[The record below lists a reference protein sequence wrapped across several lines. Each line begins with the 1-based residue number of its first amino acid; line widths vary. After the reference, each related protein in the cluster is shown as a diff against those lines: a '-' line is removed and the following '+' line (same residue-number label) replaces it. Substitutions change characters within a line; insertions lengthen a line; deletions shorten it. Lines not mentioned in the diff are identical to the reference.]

1 MAPLKPLTIAINLF
15 WNTFSLFVK
24 KINKDLIMRVT
35 FGSKYNQMNNYQ
47 NALQNKINDA
57 NTQIASGLK
66 IRYGY
71 QNSDINNQNL
81 KFQYEEN
88 TLDQGIDVAKNA
100 YTSTLNT
107 DKALQEFSK
116 TMEAFKTKLIQSA
129 NDVHSETSRA
139 AIANDLER
147 LKEHMM
153 NVANTSIGGEFL
165 FGGSKV
171 DRPPIDSEGK
181 YHGNGED
188 LNALISSDNLVPYN
202 ISGQDLFL
210 GADKDK
216 HKLIT
221 TNIKLLNQNK
231 LHPDVMDALE
241 HSSLPE
247 EVFIK
252 PGDTLRELI
261 GDNDKDPTNDPKEF
275 FYLQGVRPDGSS
287 FKEKFALSKAYQN
300 QESATK
306 VSDLLDKI
314 AHAYGNTSQNKV
326 VDVSLNNWGQ
336 IEIKNLTPG
345 SENLDFHL
353 ISSDGD
359 FDDLDALRS
368 SGKRVTEYV
377 KSAFVTDRSLSQVK
391 AVPNMY
397 NPKTLEI
404 PSVFVTK
411 DNVLANKNT
420 KLSEIFGDSVETLK
434 INASRLDDESLIK
447 IPNLPV
453 YLDIPIL
460 LDVKNSTIKD
470 LKDAIKERFNNEVDV
485 EIETNGRLRII
496 DNSSKESPISLA
508 LSTLDQ
514 KGLEVAGIPTNNAS
528 EYQKTYFNK
537 EGAKLESNVAQIAQN
552 GAANGSTKLS
562 EAAKGSLENSV
573 FNMKLNDVNGL
584 FLEAQMIL
592 DNNGVFLSLPNGVKI
607 PLYDPTTADI
617 QASKPN
623 EVTYRQLMDAMSIV
637 LNYSN
642 TDPAIY
648 QQISDNPTSKESKE
662 RFIELLKQAK
672 DNLSVNLNEEGKV
685 IIQDNM
691 HSNTKMQFM
700 LFDKDANDFSQNA
713 LHSDK
718 PSLKLNA
725 NNALI
730 IDKPSVNFF
739 DQLEN
744 TITSVRKGIY
754 RPDALGDTYSSDMRN
769 LGIQNGITLIDHLSD
784 HIEKMIAKNGAHGKA
799 FENII
804 RRNEVLKT
812 QVQSIRGETTGTDM
826 AETYNKFSNLTNNYN
841 AVLASTNKINNLSL
855 TKYL

>member
-1 MAPLKPLTIAINLF
+1 
-15 WNTFSLFVK
+15 
-24 KINKDLIMRVT
+24 MRVT

-88 TLDQGIDVAKNA
+88 TLDQGIDVAQNA

-147 LKEHMM
+147 LREHMM

-221 TNIKLLNQNK
+221 TNIKLFNQNK

-252 PGDTLRELI
+252 PNDTLRELI

-275 FYLQGVRPDGSS
+275 FYLQGIRPDGSS
-287 FKEKFALSKAYQN
+287 FKEKFALDKAYQN
-300 QESATK
+300 KESATK

-314 AHAYGNTSQNKV
+314 GHAYGNTSQNKV

-397 NPKTLEI
+397 NPRVLEI

-434 INASRLDDESLIK
+434 INASRLDDTSTIK
-447 IPNLPV
+447 IPNLPID
-453 YLDIPIL
+453 LDIPIL

-562 EAAKGSLENSV
+562 EVANGSLENSV
-573 FNMKLNDVNGL
+573 FNMKLNDVNGS

-592 DNNGVFLSLPNGVKI
+592 DNNGAFLSLPNGIKI
-607 PLYDPTTADI
+607 PLYDPTSADI

-623 EVTYRQLMDAMSIV
+623 EVTYRQLMDAMSIA

-648 QQISDNPTSKESKE
+648 QQINDNPTSKESKD

-672 DNLSVNLNEEGKV
+672 ANLSVNLNEEGKV

-744 TITSVRKGIY
+744 IITSVRKGIY

>member
-1 MAPLKPLTIAINLF
+1 
-15 WNTFSLFVK
+15 
-24 KINKDLIMRVT
+24 MRVT

-88 TLDQGIDVAKNA
+88 TLDQGIDVAQNA

-129 NDVHSETSRA
+129 NDVHSETSRT

-147 LKEHMM
+147 LREHMM

-252 PGDTLRELI
+252 PSDTLRELI

-275 FYLQGVRPDGSS
+275 FYLQGIRPDGSS

-300 QESATK
+300 RESATK
-306 VSDLLDKI
+306 VSDLLDRI
-314 AHAYGNTSQNKV
+314 GHAYGNTSQNKV

-368 SGKRVTEYV
+368 SSKRVTEYV

-397 NPKTLEI
+397 NPRVLEI

-411 DNVLANKNT
+411 NNVLANKNT

-434 INASRLDDESLIK
+434 INASRLDDTSAIK
-447 IPNLPV
+447 IPNLPIG
-453 YLDIPIL
+453 LDIPIL

-496 DNSSKESPISLA
+496 DNSSNQSPISFA
-508 LSTLDQ
+508 LSALDQ

-562 EAAKGSLENSV
+562 EVANGSLENSV
-573 FNMKLNDVNGL
+573 FNMKLNDVNGS

-592 DNNGVFLSLPNGVKI
+592 DSNGAFLSLPNGIKI
-607 PLYDPTTADI
+607 PLYDPTSADI

-623 EVTYRQLMDAMSIV
+623 EVTYRQLMDAMSIA

-672 DNLSVNLNEEGKV
+672 GNLSVNLNEEGKV

-744 TITSVRKGIY
+744 IITSVRKGIY

-812 QVQSIRGETTGTDM
+812 QVQSIRVETTGTDM

>member
-1 MAPLKPLTIAINLF
+1 
-15 WNTFSLFVK
+15 
-24 KINKDLIMRVT
+24 MRVT

-71 QNSDINNQNL
+71 QNSNINNQNL

-88 TLDQGIDVAKNA
+88 TLDQGIDVAQNA

-147 LKEHMM
+147 LREHMM

-252 PGDTLRELI
+252 PSDTLRELI

-275 FYLQGVRPDGSS
+275 FYLQGIRPDGSS
-287 FKEKFALSKAYQN
+287 FKEKFALDKAYQN
-300 QESATK
+300 KESATK

-314 AHAYGNTSQNKV
+314 GHAYGNTSQNKV

-368 SGKRVTEYV
+368 SSKRVTEYV

-397 NPKTLEI
+397 NPRVLEI

-434 INASRLDDESLIK
+434 INASRLNDISAIK
-447 IPNLPV
+447 IPNLPIG
-453 YLDIPIL
+453 LDIPIL

-496 DNSSKESPISLA
+496 DNSSNQSPISFA
-508 LSTLDQ
+508 LSALDQ

-552 GAANGSTKLS
+552 GTANGSTKLS
-562 EAAKGSLENSV
+562 EVANGSLENSV
-573 FNMKLNDVNGL
+573 FNMKLNDVNGS

-592 DNNGVFLSLPNGVKI
+592 DNNGAFLSLPNGIKI
-607 PLYDPTTADI
+607 PLYDPTSADI

-623 EVTYRQLMDAMSIV
+623 EVTYRQLMDAMSIA

-642 TDPAIY
+642 TDPTIY

-672 DNLSVNLNEEGKV
+672 GNLSVNLNEEGKV

-744 TITSVRKGIY
+744 IITSVRKGIY

-812 QVQSIRGETTGTDM
+812 QVQSIRGETTGADM

>member
-1 MAPLKPLTIAINLF
+1 
-15 WNTFSLFVK
+15 
-24 KINKDLIMRVT
+24 MRVT

-88 TLDQGIDVAKNA
+88 TLDQGIDVAQNA

-147 LKEHMM
+147 LREHMM

-275 FYLQGVRPDGSS
+275 FYLQGIRPDGSS

-300 QESATK
+300 KESATK

-314 AHAYGNTSQNKV
+314 GHAYGNASQNKV

-397 NPKTLEI
+397 NPRVLEI

-434 INASRLDDESLIK
+434 INASRLDDTSVIK
-447 IPNLPV
+447 IPNLPIN
-453 YLDIPIL
+453 LDIPIL

-496 DNSSKESPISLA
+496 DNSSNQSPISFA

-562 EAAKGSLENSV
+562 EVANGSLENSV
-573 FNMKLNDVNGL
+573 FNMKLNDVNGS

-592 DNNGVFLSLPNGVKI
+592 DNNGAFLSLPNGIKI
-607 PLYDPTTADI
+607 PLYDPTSADI

-623 EVTYRQLMDAMSIV
+623 EVTYRQLMDAMSIA

-642 TDPAIY
+642 TDPAIS

-662 RFIELLKQAK
+662 HFIGLLKQAK
-672 DNLSVNLNEEGKV
+672 GNLSVNLNEEGKV

-812 QVQSIRGETTGTDM
+812 QVQSIRGETTGADM

>member
-1 MAPLKPLTIAINLF
+1 
-15 WNTFSLFVK
+15 
-24 KINKDLIMRVT
+24 MRVT

-71 QNSDINNQNL
+71 QNSNINNQNL

-88 TLDQGIDVAKNA
+88 TLDQGIDVAQNA

-129 NDVHSETSRA
+129 NDVHSETSRT

-147 LKEHMM
+147 LREHMM

-221 TNIKLLNQNK
+221 TNIKLFNQNK

-252 PGDTLRELI
+252 PSDTLRELI

-275 FYLQGVRPDGSS
+275 FYLQGIRPDGSS
-287 FKEKFALSKAYQN
+287 FKEKFVLDKAYQN
-300 QESATK
+300 KESATK

-314 AHAYGNTSQNKV
+314 GHAYGNTSQNKV

-368 SGKRVTEYV
+368 SAKRVTEYV

-397 NPKTLEI
+397 NPRVLEI
-404 PSVFVTK
+404 PSVFITK

-434 INASRLDDESLIK
+434 INASRLDDTNAIK
-447 IPNLPV
+447 IPNLPIG
-453 YLDIPIL
+453 LDIPIL

-496 DNSSKESPISLA
+496 DNSSNQSPISFV
-508 LSTLDQ
+508 LSALDQ

-562 EAAKGSLENSV
+562 EVANGSLENSV
-573 FNMKLNDVNGL
+573 FNMKLNDVNGS

-592 DNNGVFLSLPNGVKI
+592 DNNGAFLSLPNGIKI
-607 PLYDPTTADI
+607 PLYDPTSADI

-662 RFIELLKQAK
+662 CFIELLKQAK
-672 DNLSVNLNEEGKV
+672 GNLSVNLNEEGKV

-691 HSNTKMQFM
+691 HSSTKMQFM

-744 TITSVRKGIY
+744 IITSVRKGIY

>member
-1 MAPLKPLTIAINLF
+1 
-15 WNTFSLFVK
+15 
-24 KINKDLIMRVT
+24 MRVT

-88 TLDQGIDVAKNA
+88 TLDQGIDVAQNA

-116 TMEAFKTKLIQSA
+116 TMEVFKTKLIQSA

-147 LKEHMM
+147 LREHMM

-171 DRPPIDSEGK
+171 DRPPIDSNGK

-221 TNIKLLNQNK
+221 TNIKLFNQNK

-300 QESATK
+300 KESATK

-314 AHAYGNTSQNKV
+314 GHVYGNTSQNKV

-397 NPKTLEI
+397 NPKALEI

-434 INASRLDDESLIK
+434 INASRLDETSAIK

-508 LSTLDQ
+508 LSTLDA

-562 EAAKGSLENSV
+562 EVAKGSLENSV

-584 FLEAQMIL
+584 FLEAQINL
-592 DNNGVFLSLPNGVKI
+592 DNNGAFLSLPNGIKI
-607 PLYDPTTADI
+607 PLYDPTSTDI

-623 EVTYRQLMDAMSIV
+623 EVTYRQLMDAMSIA

>member
-1 MAPLKPLTIAINLF
+1 
-15 WNTFSLFVK
+15 
-24 KINKDLIMRVT
+24 MRVT

-88 TLDQGIDVAKNA
+88 TLDQGIDVAQNA

-147 LKEHMM
+147 LREHMM

-171 DRPPIDSEGK
+171 DRPPIDSNGK

-221 TNIKLLNQNK
+221 TNIKLFNQNK

-252 PGDTLRELI
+252 PDDTLRELI

-300 QESATK
+300 KESATK

-397 NPKTLEI
+397 NPKVLEI

-434 INASRLDDESLIK
+434 INASRLGDTSAIQ
-447 IPNLPV
+447 IPNLPIN
-453 YLDIPIL
+453 LDIPIL

-485 EIETNGRLRII
+485 EIETNGRLRVI

-537 EGAKLESNVAQIAQN
+537 EGAKLESNVAQTAQN

-584 FLEAQMIL
+584 FLEAQMNL
-592 DNNGVFLSLPNGVKI
+592 DNNGAFLSLPNGIKI
-607 PLYDPTTADI
+607 PLYDPTSADI

-662 RFIELLKQAK
+662 CFIGLLKQAK

-784 HIEKMIAKNGAHGKA
+784 HIEKMIAKNGSHGKA

>member
-1 MAPLKPLTIAINLF
+1 
-15 WNTFSLFVK
+15 
-24 KINKDLIMRVT
+24 MRVT
-35 FGSKYNQMNNYQ
+35 FGSKYNQMNHYQ

-88 TLDQGIDVAKNA
+88 TLDQGIDVAQNA

-147 LKEHMM
+147 LREHMI

-171 DRPPIDSEGK
+171 DRPPIDSNGK

-252 PGDTLRELI
+252 PSDTLRELI

-287 FKEKFALSKAYQN
+287 FKEKFALDKAYQN

-314 AHAYGNTSQNKV
+314 GHAYGNTSQNKV

-391 AVPNMY
+391 AMPNMY
-397 NPKTLEI
+397 NPKVLEI

-420 KLSEIFGDSVETLK
+420 KLSEIFGDKVETLK
-434 INASRLDDESLIK
+434 INASRLGDTSAIK
-447 IPNLPV
+447 IPNLPIN
-453 YLDIPIL
+453 LDIPIL

-496 DNSSKESPISLA
+496 DNSSKESPISFA

-552 GAANGSTKLS
+552 GTANGFTKLS
-562 EAAKGSLENSV
+562 EVSKGSLENSV
-573 FNMKLNDVNGL
+573 FNMKLNDVNGS
-584 FLEAQMIL
+584 FLETQINL
-592 DNNGVFLSLPNGVKI
+592 DNNGAFLSLPNGVKI

-623 EVTYRQLMDAMSIV
+623 EVTYRQLMDAMSIA

-642 TDPAIY
+642 TDPIIY

-662 RFIELLKQAK
+662 QFIGLLKQAK

-700 LFDKDANDFSQNA
+700 FFDKDANDFSQNA

-744 TITSVRKGIY
+744 IITSVRKGIY

>member
-1 MAPLKPLTIAINLF
+1 
-15 WNTFSLFVK
+15 
-24 KINKDLIMRVT
+24 
-35 FGSKYNQMNNYQ
+35 MNNYQ

-88 TLDQGIDVAKNA
+88 TLDQGIDVAQNA

-147 LKEHMM
+147 LREHMM

-171 DRPPIDSEGK
+171 DRPPIDSNGK

-252 PGDTLRELI
+252 PSDTLRELI

-300 QESATK
+300 KESASK

-397 NPKTLEI
+397 NPKVLEI

-420 KLSEIFGDSVETLK
+420 KLSEIFGDKVETLK
-434 INASRLDDESLIK
+434 INASRLDNSSAIK
-447 IPNLPV
+447 IPNLPIN
-453 YLDIPIL
+453 LDIPIL

-485 EIETNGRLRII
+485 EIATNGRLRII

-537 EGAKLESNVAQIAQN
+537 EGAKLESNVAQTAQN

-562 EAAKGSLENSV
+562 EVAKGSLENSV

-584 FLEAQMIL
+584 FLEAQMNL
-592 DNNGVFLSLPNGVKI
+592 DNNGAFLSLPNGVKI
-607 PLYDPTTADI
+607 PLYDPTTANI

-623 EVTYRQLMDAMSIV
+623 EVTYRQLMDAMSIA

-642 TDPAIY
+642 TDPTIY

-662 RFIELLKQAK
+662 RFIGLLKQAK

>member
-1 MAPLKPLTIAINLF
+1 
-15 WNTFSLFVK
+15 
-24 KINKDLIMRVT
+24 MRVT

-71 QNSDINNQNL
+71 QNSNINNQNL

-88 TLDQGIDVAKNA
+88 TLDQGIDVAQNA

-107 DKALQEFSK
+107 DKALQELSK
-116 TMEAFKTKLIQSA
+116 TMETFKTKLIQSA

-147 LKEHMM
+147 LREHMM

-221 TNIKLLNQNK
+221 TNIKLFNQNK

-252 PGDTLRELI
+252 PSDTLRELI

-275 FYLQGVRPDGSS
+275 FYLQGIRPDGSS
-287 FKEKFALSKAYQN
+287 FKEKFALDKAYQN
-300 QESATK
+300 QKSATK
-306 VSDLLDKI
+306 VSDLLDRI
-314 AHAYGNTSQNKV
+314 GHAYGNTSQNKV

-391 AVPNMY
+391 AVPNIY
-397 NPKTLEI
+397 NPKVLEI

-420 KLSEIFGDSVETLK
+420 KLSEIFGDSVQTLK
-434 INASRLDDESLIK
+434 INASRSDETSAIK
-447 IPNLPV
+447 IPNLPIN
-453 YLDIPIL
+453 LDIPIL

-470 LKDAIKERFNNEVDV
+470 LKDTIKERFNNEVDV

-496 DNSSKESPISLA
+496 DNSSNQSPISFA
-508 LSTLDQ
+508 LSALDQ

-562 EAAKGSLENSV
+562 EVANGSLENSV
-573 FNMKLNDVNGL
+573 FNMKLNDVNGS

-592 DNNGVFLSLPNGVKI
+592 DNNGAFLNLPNGIKI
-607 PLYDPTTADI
+607 PLYDPTSADI

-623 EVTYRQLMDAMSIV
+623 EVTYRQLMDAMSIA

-672 DNLSVNLNEEGKV
+672 GNLSVNLNEEGKV
-685 IIQDNM
+685 VIQDNM

>member
-1 MAPLKPLTIAINLF
+1 
-15 WNTFSLFVK
+15 
-24 KINKDLIMRVT
+24 MRVT

-88 TLDQGIDVAKNA
+88 TLDQGIDVAQNA

-147 LKEHMM
+147 LREHMM

-171 DRPPIDSEGK
+171 DRPPIDSNGK

-210 GADKDK
+210 GTDKDK

-252 PGDTLRELI
+252 PSDTLRELI

-314 AHAYGNTSQNKV
+314 GHAYGNTSQNKV

-368 SGKRVTEYV
+368 STKRVTEYV

-397 NPKTLEI
+397 NPKVLEI

-420 KLSEIFGDSVETLK
+420 KLSEIFGDKVETLK
-434 INASRLDDESLIK
+434 INASRLDNSSAIK
-447 IPNLPV
+447 IPNLPIN
-453 YLDIPIL
+453 LDIPIL
-460 LDVKNSTIKD
+460 LNVKNSTIKD

-485 EIETNGRLRII
+485 EIETNGRLRVI

-508 LSTLDQ
+508 LSTLDD
-514 KGLEVAGIPTNNAS
+514 KGLEAAGIPTNNAS

-584 FLEAQMIL
+584 FLEAQMNL
-592 DNNGVFLSLPNGVKI
+592 DNNGAFLSLPNGIKI
-607 PLYDPTTADI
+607 PLYDPTSTDI

-623 EVTYRQLMDAMSIV
+623 EITYRQLMDAMSIA

-744 TITSVRKGIY
+744 IITSVRKGIY

>member
-1 MAPLKPLTIAINLF
+1 
-15 WNTFSLFVK
+15 
-24 KINKDLIMRVT
+24 MRVT

-71 QNSDINNQNL
+71 QNSNINNQNL

-88 TLDQGIDVAKNA
+88 TLDQGIDVAQNA

-116 TMEAFKTKLIQSA
+116 TMETFKTKLIQSA
-129 NDVHSETSRA
+129 NDMHSETSRA

-147 LKEHMM
+147 LREHMM

-252 PGDTLRELI
+252 PSDTLRELI

-275 FYLQGVRPDGSS
+275 FYLQGIRPDGSS
-287 FKEKFALSKAYQN
+287 FKEKFVLDKAYQN
-300 QESATK
+300 KESATK
-306 VSDLLDKI
+306 VSDLLDRI
-314 AHAYGNTSQNKV
+314 GHAYGNTSQNKV

-368 SGKRVTEYV
+368 SGQRVTEYV

-397 NPKTLEI
+397 NPRVLEI

-434 INASRLDDESLIK
+434 INASDDTNAIK
-447 IPNLPV
+447 IPNLPIG
-453 YLDIPIL
+453 LDIPIL

-496 DNSSKESPISLA
+496 DNSSNQSPISFA
-508 LSTLDQ
+508 LSALDQ

-562 EAAKGSLENSV
+562 EVANGSLENSV
-573 FNMKLNDVNGL
+573 FNMKLNDVNGS

-592 DNNGVFLSLPNGVKI
+592 DNNGAFLNLPNGIKI
-607 PLYDPTTADI
+607 PLYDPTSTDI

-623 EVTYRQLMDAMSIV
+623 EVTYRQLMDAMSIA

-648 QQISDNPTSKESKE
+648 QQISDNPTSKESKD

-672 DNLSVNLNEEGKV
+672 GNLSVNLNEEGKV

-744 TITSVRKGIY
+744 TITSVRKEIY

>member
-1 MAPLKPLTIAINLF
+1 
-15 WNTFSLFVK
+15 
-24 KINKDLIMRVT
+24 MRVT

-71 QNSDINNQNL
+71 QNSNINNQNL

-88 TLDQGIDVAKNA
+88 TLDQGIDVAQNA

-116 TMEAFKTKLIQSA
+116 TMETFKTKLIQSA
-129 NDVHSETSRA
+129 NNVHSETSRA

-147 LKEHMM
+147 LREHMM

-221 TNIKLLNQNK
+221 TNIKLFNQNK

-241 HSSLPE
+241 HSSLPK

-252 PGDTLRELI
+252 PSDTLRELI

-275 FYLQGVRPDGSS
+275 FYLQGIRPDGSS
-287 FKEKFALSKAYQN
+287 FKEKFALDKAYQN
-300 QESATK
+300 KESATK

-314 AHAYGNTSQNKV
+314 GHAYGNTSQNKV

-368 SGKRVTEYV
+368 SSKRVTEYV

-397 NPKTLEI
+397 NPRVLEI

-434 INASRLDDESLIK
+434 INASRLDDTSAIK
-447 IPNLPV
+447 IPNLPIG
-453 YLDIPIL
+453 LDIPIL

-496 DNSSKESPISLA
+496 DNSSNQSPISFA

-562 EAAKGSLENSV
+562 EVANGSLENSV
-573 FNMKLNDVNGL
+573 FNMKLNDVNGS
-584 FLEAQMIL
+584 FLEVQMIL
-592 DNNGVFLSLPNGVKI
+592 DNNGAFLSLPNGIKI
-607 PLYDPTTADI
+607 PLYDPTSADI
-617 QASKPN
+617 QASNPN
-623 EVTYRQLMDAMSIV
+623 KVTYRQLMDAMSIA

-662 RFIELLKQAK
+662 HFIELLKQAK
-672 DNLSVNLNEEGKV
+672 GNLSVNLNEEGKV
-685 IIQDNM
+685 VIQDNM

-744 TITSVRKGIY
+744 TIASVRKGIY

>member
-1 MAPLKPLTIAINLF
+1 
-15 WNTFSLFVK
+15 
-24 KINKDLIMRVT
+24 MRVT

-88 TLDQGIDVAKNA
+88 TLDQGIDVAQNA

-147 LKEHMM
+147 LREHMM

-171 DRPPIDSEGK
+171 DRPPIDSNGK

-221 TNIKLLNQNK
+221 TNIKLFNQNK

-300 QESATK
+300 KESATK

-397 NPKTLEI
+397 NPKVLEI

-420 KLSEIFGDSVETLK
+420 KLSEIFGDKVETLK
-434 INASRLDDESLIK
+434 INASRLDETSAIK
-447 IPNLPV
+447 IPNLPIN
-453 YLDIPIL
+453 LDIPIL

-496 DNSSKESPISLA
+496 DNSSKESPISFA

-537 EGAKLESNVAQIAQN
+537 EGAKLESNVAQTAQN

-562 EAAKGSLENSV
+562 EVSKGSLENSV

-584 FLEAQMIL
+584 FLEAQINL
-592 DNNGVFLSLPNGVKI
+592 DNNGAFLSLPNGIKI
-607 PLYDPTTADI
+607 PLYDPTTANI

-623 EVTYRQLMDAMSIV
+623 EVTYRQLMDAMSIA

-744 TITSVRKGIY
+744 IITSVRKGIY

>member
-1 MAPLKPLTIAINLF
+1 
-15 WNTFSLFVK
+15 
-24 KINKDLIMRVT
+24 MRVT

-88 TLDQGIDVAKNA
+88 TLDQGIDVAQNA

-147 LKEHMM
+147 LREHMM

-171 DRPPIDSEGK
+171 DRPPIDSNGK

-210 GADKDK
+210 GTDKDK
-216 HKLIT
+216 HKIVT
-221 TNIKLLNQNK
+221 TNIKLFNQNK

-252 PGDTLRELI
+252 PSDTLRELI

-300 QESATK
+300 KESATK

-397 NPKTLEI
+397 NPKVLEI

-420 KLSEIFGDSVETLK
+420 KLSEIFGDKVETLK
-434 INASRLDDESLIK
+434 INASRLDNSSLIK
-447 IPNLPV
+447 IPNLPID
-453 YLDIPIL
+453 LDIPIL

-485 EIETNGRLRII
+485 EIATNGRLRII

-508 LSTLDQ
+508 LSALDA

-537 EGAKLESNVAQIAQN
+537 EGAKLESNVAQTAQN

-562 EAAKGSLENSV
+562 EVAKGSLENSV

-584 FLEAQMIL
+584 FLEAQMNL
-592 DNNGVFLSLPNGVKI
+592 DNNGAFLSLPNGVKI
-607 PLYDPTTADI
+607 PLYDPTTTDI

-623 EVTYRQLMDAMSIV
+623 EVTYRQLMDAMSIA

-662 RFIELLKQAK
+662 RFIELLQQAK
-672 DNLSVNLNEEGKV
+672 SNLSVNLNEEGKV

-700 LFDKDANDFSQNA
+700 LFDKDSNDFSQNA

-744 TITSVRKGIY
+744 IITSVRKGIY

-784 HIEKMIAKNGAHGKA
+784 HIEKMIAKNGSHGKA

>member
-1 MAPLKPLTIAINLF
+1 
-15 WNTFSLFVK
+15 
-24 KINKDLIMRVT
+24 MRVT

-57 NTQIASGLK
+57 NTQIASGLR

-88 TLDQGIDVAKNA
+88 TLDQGIDVAQNA
-100 YTSTLNT
+100 HTSTLNT

-147 LKEHMM
+147 LREHMM

-210 GADKDK
+210 GTDKDK

-221 TNIKLLNQNK
+221 TNIKLFNQNK

-252 PGDTLRELI
+252 PSDTLRELI

-275 FYLQGVRPDGSS
+275 FYLQGIRPDGSS
-287 FKEKFALSKAYQN
+287 FKEKFALDKAYQN
-300 QESATK
+300 QKSATK

-314 AHAYGNTSQNKV
+314 GHAYGNTSQNKV

-397 NPKTLEI
+397 NPKALEI

-434 INASRLDDESLIK
+434 INASRLDETSAIK

-537 EGAKLESNVAQIAQN
+537 EGAKLESNAAQIAQN
-552 GAANGSTKLS
+552 GTANGSTKLS
-562 EAAKGSLENSV
+562 EVAKGSLENSV
-573 FNMKLNDVNGL
+573 FNMKLNDVNGS
-584 FLEAQMIL
+584 FLKAQMIL
-592 DNNGVFLSLPNGVKI
+592 DNNGAFLSLPNGIKI

-744 TITSVRKGIY
+744 IITSVRKGIY

>member
-1 MAPLKPLTIAINLF
+1 
-15 WNTFSLFVK
+15 
-24 KINKDLIMRVT
+24 MRVT

-88 TLDQGIDVAKNA
+88 TLDQGIDVAQNA

-116 TMEAFKTKLIQSA
+116 TMETFKTKLIQSA

-147 LKEHMM
+147 LREHMM

-252 PGDTLRELI
+252 PSDTLRELI

-300 QESATK
+300 QGSATK

-397 NPKTLEI
+397 NPRALEI

-434 INASRLDDESLIK
+434 INASDDTSAIK

-496 DNSSKESPISLA
+496 DNSSNQSPISFV
-508 LSTLDQ
+508 LSALDQ
-514 KGLEVAGIPTNNAS
+514 KGLKVAGIPTNNAS

-562 EAAKGSLENSV
+562 EVANGSLENSV
-573 FNMKLNDVNGL
+573 FNMKLNDVNGS

-592 DNNGVFLSLPNGVKI
+592 DNNGAFLSLPNGIKI
-607 PLYDPTTADI
+607 PLYDPTSADI

-623 EVTYRQLMDAMSIV
+623 EVTYRQLMDAMSIA

-672 DNLSVNLNEEGKV
+672 GNLSVNLNEEGKV

>member
-1 MAPLKPLTIAINLF
+1 
-15 WNTFSLFVK
+15 
-24 KINKDLIMRVT
+24 MRVT
-35 FGSKYNQMNNYQ
+35 FGSKYNQMNHYQ

-71 QNSDINNQNL
+71 QNSNINNQNL

-88 TLDQGIDVAKNA
+88 TLDQGIDVAQNA

-116 TMEAFKTKLIQSA
+116 TMETFKTKLIQSA
-129 NDVHSETSRA
+129 NDMHSETSRA

-147 LKEHMM
+147 LREHMM

-221 TNIKLLNQNK
+221 TNIKLFNQNK

-241 HSSLPE
+241 HSSLPK

-252 PGDTLRELI
+252 PSDTLRELI

-287 FKEKFALSKAYQN
+287 FKEKFSLDKAYQN
-300 QESATK
+300 KESATK

-314 AHAYGNTSQNKV
+314 GHAYGNTSQNKV

-368 SGKRVTEYV
+368 SSKRVTEYV

-397 NPKTLEI
+397 NPRVLEI

-434 INASRLDDESLIK
+434 INASRLDDASTIK
-447 IPNLPV
+447 IPNLPID
-453 YLDIPIL
+453 LDIPIL

-496 DNSSKESPISLA
+496 DNSSNQSPISFV

-562 EAAKGSLENSV
+562 EVSKGSLENSV
-573 FNMKLNDVNGL
+573 FNMKLNDVNGS
-584 FLEAQMIL
+584 FLEAQMVL
-592 DNNGVFLSLPNGVKI
+592 DNNGAFLSLPNGIKI
-607 PLYDPTTADI
+607 PLYDPTSADI

-623 EVTYRQLMDAMSIV
+623 EVTYRQLMDAMSIA

-662 RFIELLKQAK
+662 RFIGLLKQAK
-672 DNLSVNLNEEGKV
+672 GNLSVNLNEEGKV

>member
-1 MAPLKPLTIAINLF
+1 
-15 WNTFSLFVK
+15 
-24 KINKDLIMRVT
+24 MRVT

-88 TLDQGIDVAKNA
+88 TLDQGIDVAQNA

-116 TMEAFKTKLIQSA
+116 TMETFKTKLIQSA

-147 LKEHMM
+147 LREHMM

-171 DRPPIDSEGK
+171 DRPPIDNEGK

-252 PGDTLRELI
+252 PSDTLRELI

-275 FYLQGVRPDGSS
+275 FYLQGIRPDGSS
-287 FKEKFALSKAYQN
+287 FKEKFALDKAYQN
-300 QESATK
+300 KESATK

-368 SGKRVTEYV
+368 SAKRVTEYV

-391 AVPNMY
+391 AVPSMY
-397 NPKTLEI
+397 NPRVLEI

-420 KLSEIFGDSVETLK
+420 KLSEIFGDSIKTLK
-434 INASRLDDESLIK
+434 INASRLDNTNAIK

-496 DNSSKESPISLA
+496 DNSSNQSPISLA
-508 LSTLDQ
+508 LSALDQ

-552 GAANGSTKLS
+552 GVANGSTKLS
-562 EAAKGSLENSV
+562 EVANGSLENSV
-573 FNMKLNDVNGL
+573 FNMKLNDVNGS

-592 DNNGVFLSLPNGVKI
+592 DNNGAFLSLPNGIKI
-607 PLYDPTTADI
+607 PLYDPTSADI

-623 EVTYRQLMDAMSIV
+623 EVTYRQLMDAMSIA

-642 TDPAIY
+642 TDPSIY
-648 QQISDNPTSKESKE
+648 QQISDNPTSKESKD

-672 DNLSVNLNEEGKV
+672 ANLSVNLNEEGKV

-744 TITSVRKGIY
+744 IITSVRKGIY

-812 QVQSIRGETTGTDM
+812 QVQSIRGETTGADM

>member
-1 MAPLKPLTIAINLF
+1 
-15 WNTFSLFVK
+15 
-24 KINKDLIMRVT
+24 MRVT
-35 FGSKYNQMNNYQ
+35 FGSKYNQMNHYQ

-88 TLDQGIDVAKNA
+88 TLDQGIDVAQNA

-129 NDVHSETSRA
+129 NDVHSETSRT

-147 LKEHMM
+147 LKEHMI

-171 DRPPIDSEGK
+171 DRPPIDSNGK

-252 PGDTLRELI
+252 PSDTLRELI

-287 FKEKFALSKAYQN
+287 FKEKFALDKAYQN

-314 AHAYGNTSQNKV
+314 GHAYGNTSQNKV

-368 SGKRVTEYV
+368 SAKRVTEYV

-397 NPKTLEI
+397 NPKVLEI

-420 KLSEIFGDSVETLK
+420 KLSEIFGDKVETLK
-434 INASRLDDESLIK
+434 INASRLGDTSAIK
-447 IPNLPV
+447 IPNLPIN
-453 YLDIPIL
+453 LDIPIL

-496 DNSSKESPISLA
+496 DNSSKESPISFA

-537 EGAKLESNVAQIAQN
+537 EGAKLESNVAQITQN

-562 EAAKGSLENSV
+562 EVSKGSLENSV
-573 FNMKLNDVNGL
+573 FNMKLNDVNGS
-584 FLEAQMIL
+584 FLEAQMNL
-592 DNNGVFLSLPNGVKI
+592 DPNGAFLSLPNGVKI
-607 PLYDPTTADI
+607 PLYDPTTAGI

-623 EVTYRQLMDAMSIV
+623 EVTYRQLMDAMSIA

-642 TDPAIY
+642 TDPIIY

-662 RFIELLKQAK
+662 RFIGLLKQAK
-672 DNLSVNLNEEGKV
+672 DNLSINLNEEGKV

-744 TITSVRKGIY
+744 IITSVRKGIY

>member
-1 MAPLKPLTIAINLF
+1 
-15 WNTFSLFVK
+15 
-24 KINKDLIMRVT
+24 MRVT

-88 TLDQGIDVAKNA
+88 TLDQGIDVAQNA

-147 LKEHMM
+147 LREHMI

-171 DRPPIDSEGK
+171 DRPPIDSNGK

-300 QESATK
+300 KESATK

-397 NPKTLEI
+397 NPKALEI

-420 KLSEIFGDSVETLK
+420 KLSEIFGDKVETLK
-434 INASRLDDESLIK
+434 INASRLDDESIIK
-447 IPNLPV
+447 IPNLPIN
-453 YLDIPIL
+453 LDIPIL

-508 LSTLDQ
+508 LSALDQ

-537 EGAKLESNVAQIAQN
+537 EGAKLESNVAQIAQS

-562 EAAKGSLENSV
+562 EVSKGSLENSV

-584 FLEAQMIL
+584 FLEAQINL
-592 DNNGVFLSLPNGVKI
+592 DNNGAFLSLPNGVKI
-607 PLYDPTTADI
+607 PLYDPTTANI

-623 EVTYRQLMDAMSIV
+623 EVTYRQLMDAMSIA

-662 RFIELLKQAK
+662 RFIGLLKQAK

-744 TITSVRKGIY
+744 IIASVRKGIY

>member
-1 MAPLKPLTIAINLF
+1 
-15 WNTFSLFVK
+15 
-24 KINKDLIMRVT
+24 MRVT
-35 FGSKYNQMNNYQ
+35 FGSKYNQMNHYQ

-88 TLDQGIDVAKNA
+88 TLDQGIDVAQNA

-147 LKEHMM
+147 LKEHMI

-171 DRPPIDSEGK
+171 DRPPIDSNGK

-221 TNIKLLNQNK
+221 TNIKLFNQNK

-252 PGDTLRELI
+252 PSDTLRELI

-314 AHAYGNTSQNKV
+314 GHAYGNTSQNKV

-397 NPKTLEI
+397 NPKVLEI

-420 KLSEIFGDSVETLK
+420 KLSEIFGDKVETLK
-434 INASRLDDESLIK
+434 INASRLDETSAIK
-447 IPNLPV
+447 IPNLPIN
-453 YLDIPIL
+453 LDIPIL
-460 LDVKNSTIKD
+460 LDMKNSTIKD
-470 LKDAIKERFNNEVDV
+470 LKDAIKDRFNNEVDV
-485 EIETNGRLRII
+485 EVETNGRLRII
-496 DNSSKESPISLA
+496 DNSSKESPISFV
-508 LSTLDQ
+508 LSTLDA

-584 FLEAQMIL
+584 FLEAQINL
-592 DNNGVFLSLPNGVKI
+592 DNNGAFLSLPNGVKI
-607 PLYDPTTADI
+607 PLYDPTTANI

-623 EVTYRQLMDAMSIV
+623 EVTYRQLMDAMSIA

-648 QQISDNPTSKESKE
+648 QQISDNPASKESKE
-662 RFIELLKQAK
+662 RFIGLLKQAK

-826 AETYNKFSNLTNNYN
+826 AETYNKFSNLTNNYS

>member
-1 MAPLKPLTIAINLF
+1 
-15 WNTFSLFVK
+15 
-24 KINKDLIMRVT
+24 MRVT

-88 TLDQGIDVAKNA
+88 TLDQGIDVAQNA

-116 TMEAFKTKLIQSA
+116 TMETFKTKLIQSA

-147 LKEHMM
+147 LREHMM

-252 PGDTLRELI
+252 PSDTLRELI

-275 FYLQGVRPDGSS
+275 FYLQGIRPDGSS

-300 QESATK
+300 KESATK
-306 VSDLLDKI
+306 VSDLLDRI
-314 AHAYGNTSQNKV
+314 GHAYGNTSQNKV

-397 NPKTLEI
+397 NPRVLEI
-404 PSVFVTK
+404 PSVFITK

-434 INASRLDDESLIK
+434 INASDDASAIK
-447 IPNLPV
+447 IPNLPIG
-453 YLDIPIL
+453 LDIPIL

-496 DNSSKESPISLA
+496 DNSSNQSPISLV
-508 LSTLDQ
+508 LSALDQ

-562 EAAKGSLENSV
+562 EVANGSLENSV
-573 FNMKLNDVNGL
+573 FNMKLNDVNGS

-592 DNNGVFLSLPNGVKI
+592 DNNGAFLSFPNGIKI
-607 PLYDPTTADI
+607 PLYDPTSTDI

-623 EVTYRQLMDAMSIV
+623 EVTYRQLMDAMSIA

-672 DNLSVNLNEEGKV
+672 GNLSVNLNEEGKV

-744 TITSVRKGIY
+744 IITSVRKGIY

-812 QVQSIRGETTGTDM
+812 QVQSIRGETTGADM

>member
-1 MAPLKPLTIAINLF
+1 
-15 WNTFSLFVK
+15 
-24 KINKDLIMRVT
+24 MRVT

-71 QNSDINNQNL
+71 QNSNINNQNL

-88 TLDQGIDVAKNA
+88 TLDQGIDVAQNA

-129 NDVHSETSRA
+129 NDVHSETSRT

-147 LKEHMM
+147 LREHMM

-221 TNIKLLNQNK
+221 TNIKLFNQNK

-252 PGDTLRELI
+252 PSDTLRELI

-275 FYLQGVRPDGSS
+275 FYLQGIRPDGSG
-287 FKEKFALSKAYQN
+287 FKEKFVLDKAYQN
-300 QESATK
+300 KESATK

-314 AHAYGNTSQNKV
+314 GHAYGNTSQNKV

-368 SGKRVTEYV
+368 SDKRVTEYV

-397 NPKTLEI
+397 NPRVLEI
-404 PSVFVTK
+404 PSVFITK

-434 INASRLDDESLIK
+434 INASRLDDTNAIK
-447 IPNLPV
+447 IPNLPIG
-453 YLDIPIL
+453 LDIPIL

-496 DNSSKESPISLA
+496 DNSSNQSPISFV
-508 LSTLDQ
+508 LSALDQ

-562 EAAKGSLENSV
+562 EVANGSLENSV
-573 FNMKLNDVNGL
+573 FNMKLNDVNGS

-592 DNNGVFLSLPNGVKI
+592 DNNGAFLSLPNGIKI
-607 PLYDPTTADI
+607 PLYGPTSADI

-672 DNLSVNLNEEGKV
+672 GNLSVNLNEEGKV

-691 HSNTKMQFM
+691 HSSTKMQFM

-744 TITSVRKGIY
+744 IITSVRKGIY

>member
-1 MAPLKPLTIAINLF
+1 
-15 WNTFSLFVK
+15 
-24 KINKDLIMRVT
+24 MRVT

-88 TLDQGIDVAKNA
+88 TLDQGIDVAQNA

-147 LKEHMM
+147 LREHMI

-171 DRPPIDSEGK
+171 DRPPIDSNGK

-216 HKLIT
+216 HKIVT
-221 TNIKLLNQNK
+221 TNIKLFNQNK

-252 PGDTLRELI
+252 PSDTLRELI

-287 FKEKFALSKAYQN
+287 FKEKFALDKAYQN
-300 QESATK
+300 QGSATK

-368 SGKRVTEYV
+368 SAKRVTEYV

-397 NPKTLEI
+397 NPKVLEV

-434 INASRLDDESLIK
+434 INASRLDETSAIK
-447 IPNLPV
+447 IPNLPI

-508 LSTLDQ
+508 LSALDQ

-552 GAANGSTKLS
+552 GTANGSTKLS
-562 EAAKGSLENSV
+562 EVAKGNLENSV

-592 DNNGVFLSLPNGVKI
+592 DNNGAFLSLPNGIKI
-607 PLYDPTTADI
+607 PLYDPTSADI

-623 EVTYRQLMDAMSIV
+623 EVTYRQLMDAMSIA

-700 LFDKDANDFSQNA
+700 LFDKDANVFSQNA

-744 TITSVRKGIY
+744 IITSVRKGIY

>member
-1 MAPLKPLTIAINLF
+1 
-15 WNTFSLFVK
+15 
-24 KINKDLIMRVT
+24 MRVT

-71 QNSDINNQNL
+71 QNSNINNQNL

-88 TLDQGIDVAKNA
+88 TLDQGIDVAQNA
-100 YTSTLNT
+100 HTSTLNT

-116 TMEAFKTKLIQSA
+116 TMETFKTKLIQSA

-147 LKEHMM
+147 LREHMM

-252 PGDTLRELI
+252 PSDTLRELI

-275 FYLQGVRPDGSS
+275 FYLQGIRPDGSS

-300 QESATK
+300 KESATK
-306 VSDLLDKI
+306 VSDLLDRI
-314 AHAYGNTSQNKV
+314 GHAYGNTSQNKV

-368 SGKRVTEYV
+368 SSKRVTEYV
-377 KSAFVTDRSLSQVK
+377 KSAFITDRSLSQVK

-397 NPKTLEI
+397 NPRVLEI

-434 INASRLDDESLIK
+434 INASRLDDASAIK
-447 IPNLPV
+447 IPNLPIN
-453 YLDIPIL
+453 LDIPIL

-496 DNSSKESPISLA
+496 DNSSNQSPISFA

-552 GAANGSTKLS
+552 GVANGSTKLS
-562 EAAKGSLENSV
+562 EVANGSLENSV
-573 FNMKLNDVNGL
+573 FNMKLNDVNGS
-584 FLEAQMIL
+584 FLEVQMIL
-592 DNNGVFLSLPNGVKI
+592 DNNGAFLSLPNGIKI
-607 PLYDPTTADI
+607 PLYDPTSADI

-623 EVTYRQLMDAMSIV
+623 EVTYRQLMDAMSIA

-662 RFIELLKQAK
+662 RFIGLLKQAK
-672 DNLSVNLNEEGKV
+672 GNLSVNLNEEGKV

-744 TITSVRKGIY
+744 IITSVRKGIY

>member
-1 MAPLKPLTIAINLF
+1 
-15 WNTFSLFVK
+15 
-24 KINKDLIMRVT
+24 MRVT
-35 FGSKYNQMNNYQ
+35 FGSKYNQMNHYQ

-88 TLDQGIDVAKNA
+88 TLDQGIDVAQNA

-147 LKEHMM
+147 LREHMM

-171 DRPPIDSEGK
+171 DRPPIDSNGK

-252 PGDTLRELI
+252 PSDTLRELI

-300 QESATK
+300 KESASK

-397 NPKTLEI
+397 NPKVLEI

-434 INASRLDDESLIK
+434 INASRLDDTSAIK

-496 DNSSKESPISLA
+496 DNSSNQSPISFA

-562 EAAKGSLENSV
+562 EVAKGSLENSV
-573 FNMKLNDVNGL
+573 FNMKLNDVNGS

-592 DNNGVFLSLPNGVKI
+592 DNNGAFLSLPNGIKI
-607 PLYDPTTADI
+607 PLYDPTSADI

-623 EVTYRQLMDAMSIV
+623 EVTYRQLMDAMSIA

-642 TDPAIY
+642 ADPAIY
-648 QQISDNPTSKESKE
+648 QQISDNPTSKESKD

-672 DNLSVNLNEEGKV
+672 GNLSVNLNEEGKV

-784 HIEKMIAKNGAHGKA
+784 HIEKMIAKNGTHGKA

>member
-1 MAPLKPLTIAINLF
+1 
-15 WNTFSLFVK
+15 
-24 KINKDLIMRVT
+24 MRVT

-88 TLDQGIDVAKNA
+88 TLDQGIDVAQNA

-129 NDVHSETSRA
+129 NDVHSETSRV

-147 LKEHMM
+147 LREHMM

-210 GADKDK
+210 GTDKDK
-216 HKLIT
+216 YKIVT
-221 TNIKLLNQNK
+221 TNIKLFNQNK

-252 PGDTLRELI
+252 PSDTLRELI

-300 QESATK
+300 KESATK

-391 AVPNMY
+391 AVSNMY

-434 INASRLDDESLIK
+434 INASRLDDENAIK

-508 LSTLDQ
+508 LSTLDD

-537 EGAKLESNVAQIAQN
+537 EGAKLESNVAQTAQN

-584 FLEAQMIL
+584 FLKAQINL
-592 DNNGVFLSLPNGVKI
+592 DNNGAFLSLPNGIKI
-607 PLYDPTTADI
+607 PLYDPTTANI

-623 EVTYRQLMDAMSIV
+623 EVTYRQLMDAMSIA

-672 DNLSVNLNEEGKV
+672 DNLSINLNEEGKV

-784 HIEKMIAKNGAHGKA
+784 HIEKMIAKNGSHGKA

>member
-1 MAPLKPLTIAINLF
+1 
-15 WNTFSLFVK
+15 
-24 KINKDLIMRVT
+24 
-35 FGSKYNQMNNYQ
+35 MNNYQ

-88 TLDQGIDVAKNA
+88 TLDQGIDVAQNA

-147 LKEHMM
+147 LREHMI

-202 ISGQDLFL
+202 ISGQDLFF

-231 LHPDVMDALE
+231 LHLDVMDALE

-252 PGDTLRELI
+252 PNDTLRELI

-300 QESATK
+300 KESATK

-420 KLSEIFGDSVETLK
+420 KLSEIFGDKVEILK
-434 INASRLDDESLIK
+434 INASRLDNSSAIK
-447 IPNLPV
+447 IPNLPIN
-453 YLDIPIL
+453 LDIPIL

-485 EIETNGRLRII
+485 EIATNGRLRII

-537 EGAKLESNVAQIAQN
+537 EGAKLESNVAQTAQN

-562 EAAKGSLENSV
+562 EVAKGGLENSV
-573 FNMKLNDVNGL
+573 FNMKLNDVNGS
-584 FLEAQMIL
+584 FLKAQMIL
-592 DNNGVFLSLPNGVKI
+592 DNNGAFLSLPNGIKI
-607 PLYDPTTADI
+607 PLYDPTSADI

-623 EVTYRQLMDAMSIV
+623 EVTYRQLMDAMSIA

-662 RFIELLKQAK
+662 HFIELLKQAK

-700 LFDKDANDFSQNA
+700 LFDKDSNDFSQNA

-744 TITSVRKGIY
+744 IITSVRKGIY

>member
-1 MAPLKPLTIAINLF
+1 
-15 WNTFSLFVK
+15 
-24 KINKDLIMRVT
+24 MRVT
-35 FGSKYNQMNNYQ
+35 FGSKYNQMNHYQ

-88 TLDQGIDVAKNA
+88 TLDQGIDVAQNA

-147 LKEHMM
+147 LREHMM

-171 DRPPIDSEGK
+171 DRPPIDSNGK

-221 TNIKLLNQNK
+221 TNIKLFNQNK

-252 PGDTLRELI
+252 PSDTLRELI

-287 FKEKFALSKAYQN
+287 FKEKFALDKAYQN

-314 AHAYGNTSQNKV
+314 GHAYGNTSQNKV

-397 NPKTLEI
+397 NPKVLEI

-420 KLSEIFGDSVETLK
+420 KLSEIFGDKVETLK
-434 INASRLDDESLIK
+434 INASRLGDESAIK
-447 IPNLPV
+447 IPNLPIN
-453 YLDIPIL
+453 LDIPIL

-496 DNSSKESPISLA
+496 DNSSKESPISFA

-537 EGAKLESNVAQIAQN
+537 EGAKLESNVAQTAQN

-562 EAAKGSLENSV
+562 EVSKGSLENSV
-573 FNMKLNDVNGL
+573 FNMKLNDVNGS

-592 DNNGVFLSLPNGVKI
+592 DPNGAFLSLPNGVKI

-623 EVTYRQLMDAMSIV
+623 EVTYRQLMDSMSIA

-672 DNLSVNLNEEGKV
+672 DNLSINLNEEGKV

-691 HSNTKMQFM
+691 HSSTKMQFM

>member
-1 MAPLKPLTIAINLF
+1 
-15 WNTFSLFVK
+15 
-24 KINKDLIMRVT
+24 MRVT

-88 TLDQGIDVAKNA
+88 TLDQGIDVAQNA

-147 LKEHMM
+147 LREHMI

-275 FYLQGVRPDGSS
+275 FYLQGIRPDGSS
-287 FKEKFALSKAYQN
+287 FKEKFALDKAYQN
-300 QESATK
+300 KESATK

-368 SGKRVTEYV
+368 SAKRVTEYV
-377 KSAFVTDRSLSQVK
+377 KSAFVTDRSLSQIK
-391 AVPNMY
+391 AIPNMY
-397 NPKTLEI
+397 NPRVLEI

-434 INASRLDDESLIK
+434 INASRLDNTNAIK

-485 EIETNGRLRII
+485 EIETNGRLRVI
-496 DNSSKESPISLA
+496 DNSSKESPISLT

-562 EAAKGSLENSV
+562 EVANGSLENSV
-573 FNMKLNDVNGL
+573 FNMKLNDVNGS

-592 DNNGVFLSLPNGVKI
+592 DNNGAFLSLPNGIKI
-607 PLYDPTTADI
+607 PLYDPTSADI

-623 EVTYRQLMDAMSIV
+623 EVTYRQLMDAMSIA

-672 DNLSVNLNEEGKV
+672 ANLSVNLNEEGKV

-744 TITSVRKGIY
+744 IITSVRKGIY

>member
-1 MAPLKPLTIAINLF
+1 
-15 WNTFSLFVK
+15 
-24 KINKDLIMRVT
+24 MRVT

-88 TLDQGIDVAKNA
+88 TLDQGIDVAQNA

-147 LKEHMM
+147 LREHMM

-171 DRPPIDSEGK
+171 DRPPIDSNGK

-221 TNIKLLNQNK
+221 TNIKLFNQNK

-252 PGDTLRELI
+252 PSDTLRELI

-314 AHAYGNTSQNKV
+314 GHAYGNTSQNKV

-368 SGKRVTEYV
+368 SAKRVTEYV

-397 NPKTLEI
+397 NPKVLEI

-420 KLSEIFGDSVETLK
+420 KLSEIFGDKVETLK
-434 INASRLDDESLIK
+434 INASRLGDESAIK

-460 LDVKNSTIKD
+460 LDMKNSTIKD

-562 EAAKGSLENSV
+562 EVSKGSLENSV

-584 FLEAQMIL
+584 FLEAQINL
-592 DNNGVFLSLPNGVKI
+592 DSNGAFLSLPNGVKI

-623 EVTYRQLMDAMSIV
+623 EVTYRQLMDAMSIA

-662 RFIELLKQAK
+662 RFIGLLKQAK

-744 TITSVRKGIY
+744 IITSVRKGIY

-784 HIEKMIAKNGAHGKA
+784 HVEKMIAKNGAHGKA

>member
-1 MAPLKPLTIAINLF
+1 
-15 WNTFSLFVK
+15 
-24 KINKDLIMRVT
+24 MRVT

-88 TLDQGIDVAKNA
+88 TLDQGIDVAQNA

-171 DRPPIDSEGK
+171 DRPPIDSNGK

-221 TNIKLLNQNK
+221 TNIKLFNQNK
-231 LHPDVMDALE
+231 LHPDAMDALE

-252 PGDTLRELI
+252 PSDTLRELI

-287 FKEKFALSKAYQN
+287 FKEKFVLSKAYQN
-300 QESATK
+300 KESATK

-391 AVPNMY
+391 AVPSMY
-397 NPKTLEI
+397 NPRVLEI

-434 INASRLDDESLIK
+434 INASRLDDTSAIK

-562 EAAKGSLENSV
+562 EVAKGSLENSV
-573 FNMKLNDVNGL
+573 FNMKLNDVNGS
-584 FLEAQMIL
+584 FLKAQMIL
-592 DNNGVFLSLPNGVKI
+592 DNNGAFLSLPNGIKI
-607 PLYDPTTADI
+607 PLYDPTSADI

-623 EVTYRQLMDAMSIV
+623 EVTYRQLMDAMSIA

-672 DNLSVNLNEEGKV
+672 DNLSINLNEEGKV

-744 TITSVRKGIY
+744 IITSVRKGIY

-784 HIEKMIAKNGAHGKA
+784 HIEKMIAKNGSHGKA

>member
-1 MAPLKPLTIAINLF
+1 
-15 WNTFSLFVK
+15 
-24 KINKDLIMRVT
+24 MRVT

-88 TLDQGIDVAKNA
+88 TLDQGIDVAQNA

-116 TMEAFKTKLIQSA
+116 TMETFKTKLIQSA
-129 NDVHSETSRA
+129 NDMHSETSRA

-147 LKEHMM
+147 LREHMM

-210 GADKDK
+210 GTDKDK

-221 TNIKLLNQNK
+221 TNIKLFNQNK

-275 FYLQGVRPDGSS
+275 FYLQGIRPDGSS
-287 FKEKFALSKAYQN
+287 FKEKFALDKAYQN
-300 QESATK
+300 KESATK
-306 VSDLLDKI
+306 VSDLLDRI
-314 AHAYGNTSQNKV
+314 GHAYGNTSQNKV

-368 SGKRVTEYV
+368 SSKRVTEYV

-397 NPKTLEI
+397 NPRVLEI

-434 INASRLDDESLIK
+434 INASRLDDTNAIK
-447 IPNLPV
+447 IPNLPIG
-453 YLDIPIL
+453 LDIPIL

-496 DNSSKESPISLA
+496 DNSSNQSPISFA
-508 LSTLDQ
+508 LSALDQ

-552 GAANGSTKLS
+552 SAANGSTKLS
-562 EAAKGSLENSV
+562 EVANGSLENSV
-573 FNMKLNDVNGL
+573 FNMKLNDVNGS

-592 DNNGVFLSLPNGVKI
+592 DNNGAFLSLPNGIKI
-607 PLYDPTTADI
+607 PLYDPTSADI

-623 EVTYRQLMDAMSIV
+623 EVTYRQLMDAMSIA

-662 RFIELLKQAK
+662 RFIGLLKQAK
-672 DNLSVNLNEEGKV
+672 GNLSVNLNEEGKV

-744 TITSVRKGIY
+744 IITSVRKGIY

-812 QVQSIRGETTGTDM
+812 QVQSIRGETTGADM

>member
-1 MAPLKPLTIAINLF
+1 
-15 WNTFSLFVK
+15 
-24 KINKDLIMRVT
+24 MRVT

-66 IRYGY
+66 TRYGY

-88 TLDQGIDVAKNA
+88 TLDQGIDVAQNA
-100 YTSTLNT
+100 HTSTLNT

-129 NDVHSETSRA
+129 NDVHSETSRT

-147 LKEHMM
+147 LREHMM

-275 FYLQGVRPDGSS
+275 FYLQGIRPDGSS
-287 FKEKFALSKAYQN
+287 FKEKFALDKAYQN
-300 QESATK
+300 KESATK
-306 VSDLLDKI
+306 VSDLLDRI
-314 AHAYGNTSQNKV
+314 GHAYGNTSQNKV

-368 SGKRVTEYV
+368 SAKRVTEYV

-397 NPKTLEI
+397 NPRVLEI

-434 INASRLDDESLIK
+434 INASRLNDASAIK
-447 IPNLPV
+447 IPNLPIG
-453 YLDIPIL
+453 LDIPIL

-496 DNSSKESPISLA
+496 DNSSNQSPISLA

-514 KGLEVAGIPTNNAS
+514 KGLEVAGIPINNAS
-528 EYQKTYFNK
+528 EYQKTYFNR

-562 EAAKGSLENSV
+562 EVANGSLENSV
-573 FNMKLNDVNGL
+573 FNMKINDVNGS

-592 DNNGVFLSLPNGVKI
+592 DNNGAFLSLPNGIKI
-607 PLYDPTTADI
+607 PLYDPTSADI

-623 EVTYRQLMDAMSIV
+623 EVTYRQLMDAMSIA

-642 TDPAIY
+642 TDPTIY

-662 RFIELLKQAK
+662 RFIGLLKQAK
-672 DNLSVNLNEEGKV
+672 GNLSINLNEEGKV

-744 TITSVRKGIY
+744 IITSVRKGIY

-812 QVQSIRGETTGTDM
+812 QVQSIRGETTGADM

>member
-1 MAPLKPLTIAINLF
+1 
-15 WNTFSLFVK
+15 
-24 KINKDLIMRVT
+24 MRVT

-71 QNSDINNQNL
+71 QNSNINNQNL

-88 TLDQGIDVAKNA
+88 TLDQGIDVAQNA

-147 LKEHMM
+147 LREHMM

-221 TNIKLLNQNK
+221 TNIKLFNQNK

-241 HSSLPE
+241 HSSLPK

-252 PGDTLRELI
+252 PSDTLRELI

-287 FKEKFALSKAYQN
+287 FKEKFSLDKAYQN
-300 QESATK
+300 KESATK

-368 SGKRVTEYV
+368 SAKRVTEYV

-397 NPKTLEI
+397 NPKALEI
-404 PSVFVTK
+404 PSVFITK

-434 INASRLDDESLIK
+434 INASRLDDTNAIK
-447 IPNLPV
+447 IPNLPIG
-453 YLDIPIL
+453 LDIPIL

-496 DNSSKESPISLA
+496 DNAPNQSPISLA
-508 LSTLDQ
+508 LSTLDD

-562 EAAKGSLENSV
+562 EVAKGSLENSV
-573 FNMKLNDVNGL
+573 FNMKLNDVNGS

-592 DNNGVFLSLPNGVKI
+592 DNNGAFLSLSNGIKI
-607 PLYDPTTADI
+607 PLYDPTSTDI

-623 EVTYRQLMDAMSIV
+623 EVTYRQLMDAMSIA

-662 RFIELLKQAK
+662 CFIELLKQAK
-672 DNLSVNLNEEGKV
+672 GNLSVNLNEEGKV

-744 TITSVRKGIY
+744 IITSVRKGIY

-784 HIEKMIAKNGAHGKA
+784 HIEKMIAKNGSHGKA

>member
-1 MAPLKPLTIAINLF
+1 
-15 WNTFSLFVK
+15 
-24 KINKDLIMRVT
+24 MRVT
-35 FGSKYNQMNNYQ
+35 FGSKYNQMNHYQ

-88 TLDQGIDVAKNA
+88 TLDQGIDVAQNA

-116 TMEAFKTKLIQSA
+116 TMETFKTKLVQSA
-129 NDVHSETSRA
+129 NDVHSEISRA

-147 LKEHMM
+147 LREHMM

-171 DRPPIDSEGK
+171 DRPPIDSNGK

-221 TNIKLLNQNK
+221 TNIKLFNQNK

-252 PGDTLRELI
+252 PSDTLRELI

-275 FYLQGVRPDGSS
+275 FYLQGIRPDGSS
-287 FKEKFALSKAYQN
+287 FKEKFALDKAYQN
-300 QESATK
+300 QKSATK
-306 VSDLLDKI
+306 VSDLLDRI
-314 AHAYGNTSQNKV
+314 GHAYGNTSQNKV

-397 NPKTLEI
+397 NPKVLEI

-420 KLSEIFGDSVETLK
+420 KLSEIFGDSVQTLK
-434 INASRLDDESLIK
+434 INASRSDETSAIK

-453 YLDIPIL
+453 NLDIPIL

-470 LKDAIKERFNNEVDV
+470 LKDTIKERFNNEVDV
-485 EIETNGRLRII
+485 EIATNGRLRII
-496 DNSSKESPISLA
+496 DNSSNQSPISFSLI
-508 LSTLDQ
+508 TLND

-552 GAANGSTKLS
+552 GTANGSTKLS
-562 EAAKGSLENSV
+562 EMAKGSLENSV
-573 FNMKLNDVNGL
+573 FDMKLNDVNGS
-584 FLEAQMIL
+584 FLKAQMIL
-592 DNNGVFLSLPNGVKI
+592 DNNGAFLSLPNGVKI
-607 PLYDPTTADI
+607 PLYDPTSADI

-623 EVTYRQLMDAMSIV
+623 EVTYRQLMDAMSIA

-672 DNLSVNLNEEGKV
+672 SNLSVDLNEEGKV

>member
-1 MAPLKPLTIAINLF
+1 
-15 WNTFSLFVK
+15 
-24 KINKDLIMRVT
+24 MRVT

-88 TLDQGIDVAKNA
+88 TLDQGIDVAQNA
-100 YTSTLNT
+100 HTSTLNT

-147 LKEHMM
+147 LREHMM

-171 DRPPIDSEGK
+171 DRPPIDSNGK

-252 PGDTLRELI
+252 PSDTLRELI

-300 QESATK
+300 KESATK

-314 AHAYGNTSQNKV
+314 GHAYGNTSQNKV

-397 NPKTLEI
+397 NPKVLEI
-404 PSVFVTK
+404 SSVFITK

-434 INASRLDDESLIK
+434 INASRLDNSSAIK

-508 LSTLDQ
+508 LSALDQ

-573 FNMKLNDVNGL
+573 FNMKLNDVNGS
-584 FLEAQMIL
+584 FLKAQVIL
-592 DNNGVFLSLPNGVKI
+592 DNNGAFLSLPNGIKI

-623 EVTYRQLMDAMSIV
+623 EVTYRQLMDAMSIA

-662 RFIELLKQAK
+662 RFIGLLKQAK

-700 LFDKDANDFSQNA
+700 LFDKDSNDFSQNA

-744 TITSVRKGIY
+744 IITSVRKGIY

-784 HIEKMIAKNGAHGKA
+784 HIEKMIAKNGSHGKA

>member
-1 MAPLKPLTIAINLF
+1 
-15 WNTFSLFVK
+15 
-24 KINKDLIMRVT
+24 MRVT

-71 QNSDINNQNL
+71 QNSNINNQNL

-88 TLDQGIDVAKNA
+88 TLDQGIDVAQNA

-129 NDVHSETSRA
+129 NDVHSETSRT

-147 LKEHMM
+147 LREHMM

-221 TNIKLLNQNK
+221 TNIKLFNQNK

-252 PGDTLRELI
+252 PSDTLRELI

-275 FYLQGVRPDGSS
+275 FYLQGIRPDGSS
-287 FKEKFALSKAYQN
+287 FKEKFVLDKAYQN
-300 QESATK
+300 KESATK

-314 AHAYGNTSQNKV
+314 GHAYGNTSQNKV

-368 SGKRVTEYV
+368 SAKRVTEYV

-397 NPKTLEI
+397 NPRVLEI
-404 PSVFVTK
+404 PSVFITK

-434 INASRLDDESLIK
+434 INASRLDDTNAIK
-447 IPNLPV
+447 IPNLPIG
-453 YLDIPIL
+453 LDIPIL

-496 DNSSKESPISLA
+496 DSSSNQSPISFV
-508 LSTLDQ
+508 LSALDQ

-562 EAAKGSLENSV
+562 EVANGSLENSV
-573 FNMKLNDVNGL
+573 FNMKLNDVNGS

-592 DNNGVFLSLPNGVKI
+592 DNNGAFLSLPNGIKI
-607 PLYDPTTADI
+607 PLYDPTSADI

-672 DNLSVNLNEEGKV
+672 GNLSVNLNEEGKV

-691 HSNTKMQFM
+691 HSSTKMQFM

-744 TITSVRKGIY
+744 IITSVRKGIY

>member
-1 MAPLKPLTIAINLF
+1 
-15 WNTFSLFVK
+15 
-24 KINKDLIMRVT
+24 
-35 FGSKYNQMNNYQ
+35 MNNYQ

-88 TLDQGIDVAKNA
+88 TLDQGIDVAQNA

-147 LKEHMM
+147 LREHMM

-210 GADKDK
+210 GTDKDK

-221 TNIKLLNQNK
+221 TNIKLFNQNK

-300 QESATK
+300 KESATK

-314 AHAYGNTSQNKV
+314 GHVYGNTSQNKV

-434 INASRLDDESLIK
+434 INASRLDETSTIK

-537 EGAKLESNVAQIAQN
+537 EGAKLESNVAQTAQN

-562 EAAKGSLENSV
+562 EVAKGSLENSV

-584 FLEAQMIL
+584 FLKAQINL
-592 DNNGVFLSLPNGVKI
+592 DNNGAFLSLPNGIKI
-607 PLYDPTTADI
+607 PLYDPTSTDI

-623 EVTYRQLMDAMSIV
+623 EVTYRQLMDAMSIA

-744 TITSVRKGIY
+744 IITSVRKGIY

-784 HIEKMIAKNGAHGKA
+784 HIEKMIAKNGSHGKA